1 MNTKRKELIIFL
13 LEILTGALSLTLADY
28 LFKSLY
34 IENFM
39 YACLAS
45 IIISLFS
52 VYLKPVLNY
61 LMLPINILTL
71 GISSLFVNVIILK
84 LTSLVLGSKFI
95 LNGWF
100 IGIFVALVISIIN
113 AFLNNI
119 IVNPIK
125 KGR

>member
-1 MNTKRKELIIFL
+1 MNTKRKELSVLI
-13 LEILTGALSLTLADY
+13 LEILTGALSLMVADY

-34 IENFM
+34 IENFL

-52 VYLKPVLNY
+52 VYLKPLLNY

-95 LNGWF
+95 LDGWF

>member
-1 MNTKRKELIIFL
+1 MNTKRKELSIFL